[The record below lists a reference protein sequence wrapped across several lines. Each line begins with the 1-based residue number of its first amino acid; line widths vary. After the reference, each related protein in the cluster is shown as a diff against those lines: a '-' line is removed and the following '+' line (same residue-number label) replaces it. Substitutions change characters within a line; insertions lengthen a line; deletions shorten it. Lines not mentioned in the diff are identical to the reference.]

1 MVLHFQVD
9 GQPRNVL
16 RGCTAWINAN
26 EIEDFFLQAA
36 KPGFLLCTF
45 GHAIYLSA
53 GVYEDG

>member
-9 GQPRNVL
+9 GQPRNDL
-16 RGCTAWINAN
+16 RGCTAWINAD

-53 GVYEDG
+53 EV